1 MADLALPIFTFIAV
15 FLTLLP
21 APSHWRAKNF
31 TILILILWLIVGNFN
46 TFVNRVVWMKRSAN
60 VAPVWCD
67 ISVKLMSLVTMGI
80 PCATFCIARK
90 LESIA
95 SMRHFSKMSQSRS
108 QQFNYELIMCCGF
121 PILYT
126 LLTLISQ
133 GHRFNIIEGQG
144 CSPAIFLSPVS
155 ILIDYGL
162 PLVMSM
168 LSLIYSVLA
177 LKHFIVHKNDFETL
191 LNKSGSVLST
201 TKFLRMISFTLI
213 DLLINFPILLTEF
226 IMELLYKNVEPYTSW
241 ALVHHN
247 FSRISE
253 YPALALNNPTGQKF
267 IVVAELSAWMAC
279 ASGIIFFVLFGFS
292 IDARKDYAKLQQTLT
307 SWIFDSK
314 KKTHPSTLNPSESI
328 KSDIENIP
336 DSCNKSIYANSDTT
350 LAGHDSEK

>member
-1 MADLALPIFTFIAV
+1 
-15 FLTLLP
+15 
-21 APSHWRAKNF
+21 
-31 TILILILWLIVGNFN
+31 
-46 TFVNRVVWMKRSAN
+46 
-60 VAPVWCD
+60 
-67 ISVKLMSLVTMGI
+67 MGI

-168 LSLIYSVLA
+168 LSLIYSGKFAICTLQKFPETNHLKVLA

-314 KKTHPSTLNPSESI
+314 KKTHPR
-328 KSDIENIP
+328 
-336 DSCNKSIYANSDTT
+336 
-350 LAGHDSEK
+350 